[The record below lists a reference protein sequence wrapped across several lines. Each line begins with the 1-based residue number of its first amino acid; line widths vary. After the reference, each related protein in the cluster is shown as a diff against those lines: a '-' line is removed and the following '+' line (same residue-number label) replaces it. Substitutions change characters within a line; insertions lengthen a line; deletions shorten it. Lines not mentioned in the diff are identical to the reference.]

1 MATKVN
7 AFFVTACLL
16 SAVDAAAITGS
27 EWRQLSPAAQ
37 QYYVIGVLDGWDN
50 LGTITLLA
58 EQKSPVGIGFTKQIE
73 CTVGMEY
80 AQISVIIQK
89 YMENNPSQW
98 HNSMVL
104 LVWPAL
110 AEVCAS
116 ASK

>member
-7 AFFVTACLL
+7 TFLVTACLL

-58 EQKSPVGIGFTKQIE
+58 EQKSPVGIGYRNTHLPAIRRPVLEPRAVQQHQTPLE
-73 CTVGMEY
+73 HLAPNTSTPQY
-80 AQISVIIQK
+80 AQ
-89 YMENNPSQW
+89 P
-98 HNSMVL
+98 
-104 LVWPAL
+104 
-110 AEVCAS
+110 VC
-116 ASK
+116 